1 MQKRRTADWYERD
14 PPPQTKIGTHLEKSR
29 SWSILQ
35 LFLSIFRQF
44 SSRNLSFLH
53 YLGSF
58 WTKAYFTFVLTLS
71 VRHSRLKA
79 MTLEWSPTSI

>member
-1 MQKRRTADWYERD
+1 MLVPDYGFDRVSTMQKERTADWYERD

-35 LFLSIFRQF
+35 LFLSIFRQI

-53 YLGSF
+53 YLSSF
-58 WTKAYFTFVLTLS
+58 WTKAYFTDIYTS
-71 VRHSRLKA
+71 KPRL
-79 MTLEWSPTSI
+79 